1 MTDRPNSDCPD
12 CSGAEDLSRRAFV
25 RKVTGAVV
33 ATGLL
38 PAAPGSLARAA
49 DGAKSQG
56 AAETTVKRFY
66 ESLNETQKKQICFP
80 FDHPLRNRINAN
92 WAITKP
98 TIDELF
104 NKDQQA
110 LLDEIFRGIVSPD
123 GYERLKKQMDDDAGG
138 FEEYHVAVFGTPG
151 SGDFEWE
158 LTGRHVTLRADG
170 NSVGGAAF
178 GGPMI
183 YGHGAGDS
191 QKGLPGNVFYY
202 QTQKANEVFTALDG
216 TQRKAALQPKTPPE
230 DKVTVQGESGKFP
243 GLSVGALSRD
253 QKELVESVIKVVL
266 APYREAD
273 VAEALSILND
283 GGGLD
288 RLHMAF
294 YENEDVGGDHVWDIW
309 RLEGPSFVWHFRG
322 APHVHAYVNIAK
334 KA

>member
-1 MTDRPNSDCPD
+1 MTHRPTAVCPE
-12 CSGAEDLSRRAFV
+12 CVGAEDLSRRGFV

-38 PAAPGSLARAA
+38 PVVPIPHAKAAYGSK
-49 DGAKSQG
+49 DSGT
-56 AAETTVKRFY
+56 AETSVKRFY
-66 ESLNETQKKQICFP
+66 ESLTDAQKRVVCFP

-98 TIDELF
+98 TIDEFF
-104 NKDQQA
+104 NQEQQA
-110 LLDEIFRGIVSPD
+110 TLDEIFRGIVSPD
-123 GYERLKKQMDDDAGG
+123 GYERLKKQMEEDAGG
-138 FEEYHVAVFGTPG
+138 FEQYHVAVFGTPG
-151 SGDFEWE
+151 SGAFEWE

-170 NSVGGAAF
+170 DSVAGTAF

-202 QTQKANEVFTALDG
+202 QTTKANEVFAALDG
-216 TQRKAALQPKTPPE
+216 TQREAALRPKAPPE
-230 DKVTVQGESGKFP
+230 SQVALQGGSGKFA
-243 GLSVGALSRD
+243 GLSCGDLSRD
-253 QKELVESVIKVVL
+253 QKDLVESVIKVIL

-273 VAEALSILND
+273 VAEALSILKD

-294 YENEDVGGDHVWDIW
+294 YESDDVGDDHVWDVW
-309 RLEGPSFVWHFRG
+309 RLEGPTFVWHFRG